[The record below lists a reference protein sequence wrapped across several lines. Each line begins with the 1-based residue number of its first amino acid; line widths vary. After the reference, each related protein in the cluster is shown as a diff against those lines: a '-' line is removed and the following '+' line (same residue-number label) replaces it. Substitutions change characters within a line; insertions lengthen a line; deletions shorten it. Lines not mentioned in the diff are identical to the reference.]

1 MAVVEANEHAEHAS
15 RRIQISKMANSQ
27 AASQS
32 TDKSARD
39 QKKKTTGPAS
49 HVNIL
54 KEGSFSLVLSH
65 VGNYFLFRLLHR
77 VLDLCT
83 KTRMPKT

>member
-15 RRIQISKMANSQ
+15 RRIQISKIANSQ

-39 QKKKTTGPAS
+39 QKKKNNGPGQS
-49 HVNIL
+49 RKYTERRIVQL
-54 KEGSFSLVLSH
+54 GSESCRQ
-65 VGNYFLFRLLHR
+65 LFP
-77 VLDLCT
+77 VSFVT
-83 KTRMPKT
+83 